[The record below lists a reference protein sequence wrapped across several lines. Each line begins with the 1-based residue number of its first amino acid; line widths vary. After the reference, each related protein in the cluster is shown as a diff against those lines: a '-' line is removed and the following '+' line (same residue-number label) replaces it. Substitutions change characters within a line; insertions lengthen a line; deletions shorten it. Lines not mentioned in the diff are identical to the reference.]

1 MMLHQIKKSKV
12 FVSAQRKNLRSK
24 PYKIVSLRATNHH
37 QLWKQTVIA
46 SFFLKGHWITFSSQ
60 M

>member
-1 MMLHQIKKSKV
+1 MKMKL
-12 FVSAQRKNLRSK
+12 FLAQRKNLRSK
-24 PYKIVSLRATNHH
+24 PYKIVSLQTTNHQ

-46 SFFLKGHWITFSSQ
+46 SFFLKEHWITFSSQ